1 MPGRRRTDSEAP
13 YGSPATATA
22 PTFIKFYFAMV
33 GQLLD
38 GLSLSRQFTLESG
51 ARAIDAC
58 DDPAELRRIAKMLLS
73 AWQLQ
78 SDLTRHYGAQTL
90 GMPSKP

>member
-1 MPGRRRTDSEAP
+1 
-13 YGSPATATA
+13 
-22 PTFIKFYFAMV
+22 MV

-90 GMPSKP
+90 GLPSKL

>member
-1 MPGRRRTDSEAP
+1 MPRHGNRPNRRKVLFRNGWSA
-13 YGSPATATA
+13 
-22 PTFIKFYFAMV
+22 
-33 GQLLD
+33 LD
-38 GLSLSRQFTLESG
+38 GLSLSRQFTLESS

-90 GMPSKP
+90 GMPSQP